1 MKRVLAVWNEGKKLL
16 FVLFLLLF
24 SLVFALFQGGFVS
37 WFIFYSILPFTLYSI
52 FFYFYPLSKMEVQR
66 SIKNVRIGNGGKLSA
81 TVSLERNSVFPLFY
95 LVMIDSTDSPVLK
108 EKKDQMKSFELL
120 GFKKKFEWS
129 YEIDQMRRGEHLLS
143 GIEIECSDLF
153 GWVKKKTFVPLPQR
167 VIVYPNITDMVYVP
181 IETRYDQG
189 AAASPFTI
197 VKDTTMVTGT
207 RDYQPGDRVSWI
219 HWKSFARTQ
228 SLRTKE
234 FEDRQSQDLFVV
246 IDRTPSE
253 LFEEV
258 VSLTASIL
266 KAALRKQAT
275 LGFLSLGAKREYF
288 PAIQSEEHLQRA
300 HYHLAKVEDDLQQP
314 VEAVF
319 AGDQALAGASS
330 ILFVTGKLTM
340 NWIDTLSRNAKNLKG
355 CVIFVVNKRG
365 IKMTR
370 QDLAIHQAARA
381 RGMAVRVLT
390 PEQFKN
396 AFSEVNRS

>member
-1 MKRVLAVWNEGKKLL
+1 MKQVLAVWNEGKKLL
-16 FVLFLLLF
+16 FVLFILLL

-37 WFIFYSILPFTLYSI
+37 WFIFYSVLPFAIYSI
-52 FFYFYPLSKMEVQR
+52 FYYFYPLSKMEVQR
-66 SIKNVRIGNGGKLSA
+66 SLKNIRIANGGKLSA
-81 TVSLERNSVFPLFY
+81 TVSLERGTTFPLFY
-95 LVMIDSTDSPVLK
+95 IVMTDVTDSPVLK
-108 EKKDQMKSFELL
+108 DKKDRMKRFELL
-120 GFKKKFEWS
+120 GFKRTFEWS
-129 YEIDQMRRGEHLLS
+129 YEIENMPRGEHLLS

-153 GWVKKKTFVPLPQR
+153 GWVKKKTFIPLPQR
-167 VIVYPNITDMVYVP
+167 VIVYPNIMEMKYFP

-246 IDRTPSE
+246 MDRTPSE
-253 LFEEV
+253 HFEEV
-258 VSLTASIL
+258 VSLTASLL

-275 LGFLSLGAKREYF
+275 LGLLSLGATREYYS
-288 PAIQSEEHLQRA
+288 AIQSEEHLQRA
-300 HYHLAKVEDDLQQP
+300 HYHLAKVEADLDQP
-314 VEAVF
+314 VEVVF
-319 AGDQALAGASS
+319 AGDQALVSAAS
-330 ILFVTGKLTM
+330 ILLVTGKLTI
-340 NWIDTLSRNAKNLKG
+340 NWIDTISRNAKSLRG
-355 CVIFVVNKRG
+355 CVIFVVTKRG
-365 IKMTR
+365 IRLTR
-370 QDLAIHQAARA
+370 QDQAIHQTARA
-381 RGMAVRVLT
+381 RGMTVRVLT

>member
-1 MKRVLAVWNEGKKLL
+1 MKRVLAVWNEGKTLL
-16 FVLFLLLF
+16 FVLFILLL

-37 WFIFYSILPFTLYSI
+37 WFIFYSILPFALYSI

-81 TVSLERNSVFPLFY
+81 TVTLERKSVFPLFY
-95 LVMIDSTDSPVLK
+95 LVMTDITDSPVLK
-108 EKKDQMKSFELL
+108 DKRDRMKQFELL
-120 GFKKKFEWS
+120 GSKKKFEWS

-143 GIEIECSDLF
+143 GVEIECSDLF
-153 GWVKKKTFVPLPQR
+153 GWVKKKTFIPLPQR
-167 VIVYPNITDMVYVP
+167 VIVYPNITDMIYVP

-266 KAALRKQAT
+266 KAAMRKQAT
-275 LGFLSLGAKREYF
+275 IGLLSLGATRDYF

-300 HYHLAKVEDDLQQP
+300 HYHLAKVVDDLEQP

-319 AGDQALAGASS
+319 AGDQSLANAAS
-330 ILFVTGKLTM
+330 ILFVTGRLTM

-365 IKMTR
+365 NKLTR

-381 RGMAVRVLT
+381 RGMVVRVLT
-390 PEQFKN
+390 PEQFTN
-396 AFSEVNRS
+396 AFFEVNRS